1 MNNTPQPLGMSGEEK
16 WYEKYPYKS
25 FECHECGNHCVD
37 IPAIIAEAVE
47 RKRDAVYSAEH
58 GKLRR

>member
-1 MNNTPQPLGMSGEEK
+1 MSGEEK